1 MTDFTD
7 LLSRF
12 AKAVAAND
20 GAGFAALFTE
30 DGVYDDGFF
39 GEYKGRKAIV
49 EMLQHF
55 HDTGSNYR
63 WDFFDALS
71 DGRTGYARYRF
82 SYASGMPGAE
92 GKPVV
97 FEGISHFVFRDG
109 AIARYEEFFDRGM
122 ALAQQDFAAER
133 IKKVLKKL
141 ADRQNASPAAK
152 EHLARFG
159 YGFGSHPRA
168 CAALPLVARN
178 GPFPGRDL
186 RIRAVKRCCRSS
198 VVEHFIGNEEVG
210 GSIPPDSTRFPVE
223 LAGKASP

>member
-1 MTDFTD
+1 VVDFSD

-12 AKAVAAND
+12 TKAVAAND
-20 GAGFAALFTE
+20 GTAFSALFTE

-39 GEYKGRKAIV
+39 GEYKGRKAIAD
-49 EMLQHF
+49 MLQHF

-97 FEGISHFVFRDG
+97 FEGISHFVLRDG
-109 AIARYEEFFDRGM
+109 LIARYEEAFDRGM

-133 IKKVLKKL
+133 IKKVLNKL
-141 ADRQNASPAAK
+141 ADRQNASAAAQ
-152 EHLARFG
+152 EHLRRFG
-159 YGFGSHPRA
+159 
-168 CAALPLVARN
+168 
-178 GPFPGRDL
+178 
-186 RIRAVKRCCRSS
+186 
-198 VVEHFIGNEEVG
+198 
-210 GSIPPDSTRFPVE
+210 
-223 LAGKASP
+223 

>member
-1 MTDFTD
+1 MGTPKKSAEASVLEFPD

-12 AKAVAAND
+12 ARAVVAND
-20 GAGFAALFTE
+20 GATFAALFTE

-39 GEYKGRKAIV
+39 GEYTGRKAIA

-55 HDTGSNYR
+55 HDTGSHYR
-63 WDFFDALS
+63 WDFFDPLS

-82 SYASGMPGAE
+82 SYASVMPEAQ

-109 AIARYEEFFDRGM
+109 LIARYEESFDRGM

-133 IKKVLKKL
+133 IKKVLLKL
-141 ADRQNASPAAK
+141 AARQNASAAAQ

-159 YGFGSHPRA
+159 
-168 CAALPLVARN
+168 L
-178 GPFPGRDL
+178 
-186 RIRAVKRCCRSS
+186 
-198 VVEHFIGNEEVG
+198 
-210 GSIPPDSTRFPVE
+210 
-223 LAGKASP
+223 

>member
-1 MTDFTD
+1 VTDFTE

-20 GAGFAALFTE
+20 GAAFAGLFTA

-39 GEYKGRKAIV
+39 GEYKGRKAIA

-71 DGRTGYARYRF
+71 DAQQAYARYRF

-97 FEGISHFVFRDG
+97 FEGTSHFTFRDG
-109 AIARYEEFFDRGM
+109 LIARYEESFDRGM

-133 IKKVLKKL
+133 IKKVLLKL
-141 ADRQNASPAAK
+141 ADRQNAGAAAK
-152 EHLARFG
+152 QHLARFG
-159 YGFGSHPRA
+159 
-168 CAALPLVARN
+168 
-178 GPFPGRDL
+178 
-186 RIRAVKRCCRSS
+186 
-198 VVEHFIGNEEVG
+198 
-210 GSIPPDSTRFPVE
+210 
-223 LAGKASP
+223 

>member
-1 MTDFTD
+1 MTEFTD

-12 AKAVAAND
+12 AGAVAAND

-39 GEYKGRKAIV
+39 GEYKGRNAII

-71 DGRTGYARYRF
+71 DGATGYARYRF

-97 FEGISHFVFRDG
+97 FEGISHFVFRGG
-109 AIARYEEFFDRGM
+109 AIARYEESFDRGM

-141 ADRQNASPAAK
+141 ADRQNASLGAR
-152 EHLARFG
+152 EHLARF
-159 YGFGSHPRA
+159 A
-168 CAALPLVARN
+168 
-178 GPFPGRDL
+178 
-186 RIRAVKRCCRSS
+186 
-198 VVEHFIGNEEVG
+198 
-210 GSIPPDSTRFPVE
+210 
-223 LAGKASP
+223 